1 MRLGEIGELDI
12 GDHLVAAERD
22 RRQVGLDGGE
32 RRRLGRVG
40 VGAAGKENQ
49 EGCEEGGRTERHAAI
64 NARRLIPSHCGD

>member
-22 RRQVGLDGGE
+22 RRQVGLDGGG
-32 RRRLGRVG
+32 RRLGRVD
-40 VGAAGKENQ
+40 VGATGKEDQ